1 MMEAM
6 QNEPA
11 RAPDE
16 PAFLRGGG
24 HPGRRIRAVRAPV
37 PFDIGLPGMNG
48 MNGMNG
54 NKVCPPAGMAARTR

>member
-16 PAFLRGGG
+16 PACLRGGG
-24 HPGRRIRAVRAPV
+24 HRGRRIRAVCAPV

-48 MNGMNG
+48 MNG
-54 NKVCPPAGMAARTR
+54 NKACPPAGMAARTR